1 MIQMTMEEGN
11 VGKRSVSVEE
21 DVLQATIDM
30 TTEEDITKQGVKRS
44 KEEEDAEER
53 RNNEENKEE
62 EECTL
67 ELGEQVDH
75 FEVSQGIR
83 FTFGSEHFFSP
94 FCYNF
99 SLSWFRNG
107 ARQLTKKTC
116 TNMGNYHICQSSFSP
131 KFSIL
136 GVPFEG
142 IFFAKTAP

>member
-83 FTFGSEHFFSP
+83 F
-94 FCYNF
+94 N
-99 SLSWFRNG
+99 
-107 ARQLTKKTC
+107 
-116 TNMGNYHICQSSFSP
+116 
-131 KFSIL
+131 
-136 GVPFEG
+136 
-142 IFFAKTAP
+142 